1 MITFLASLFIKDRR
15 NYDSPAVRQAYG
27 VLSGAVGIG
36 LNILLF
42 LGKWIAGTL
51 SGSIAITA
59 DAFNNLSDAGSSII
73 TLIGFRLSGQA
84 PDRSIRLDMEGWSI
98 FRGCW
103 SLLRSWL
110 WDLS

>member
-51 SGSIAITA
+51 SGSI
-59 DAFNNLSDAGSSII
+59 
-73 TLIGFRLSGQA
+73 
-84 PDRSIRLDMEGWSI
+84 
-98 FRGCW
+98 
-103 SLLRSWL
+103 
-110 WDLS
+110 